1 MKARTIALLVIAV
14 AAGLAAAYLVTSLGP
29 PKIRAADAD
38 YYCYEL
44 RQAWVCAYAKTEC
57 EARLA
62 RETPIK
68 GRKGCTPYWNDSV
81 SP

>member
-1 MKARTIALLVIAV
+1 M

-29 PKIRAADAD
+29 PKTQGSDAD
-38 YYCYEL
+38 YFCYEL
-44 RQAWVCAYAKTEC
+44 RQAWACAYAKTEC

-62 RETPIK
+62 RETPTDVK
-68 GRKGCTPYWNDSV
+68 KGCTPYRNDSV